1 MEVTVD
7 DYIVFVFFV
16 LLQHIAVLLLLF
28 VVFIIILGSAQYL
41 ASEIRDVCISADH

>member
-7 DYIVFVFFV
+7 DYIVFVFC

-41 ASEIRDVCISADH
+41 ASEIRDVCISADQ